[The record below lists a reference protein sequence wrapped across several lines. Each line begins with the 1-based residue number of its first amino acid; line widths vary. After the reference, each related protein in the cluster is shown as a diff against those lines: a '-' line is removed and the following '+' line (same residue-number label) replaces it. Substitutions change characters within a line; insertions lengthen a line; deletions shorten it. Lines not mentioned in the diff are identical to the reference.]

1 MVTTSHGIFESQ
13 YQVDWLVGATPPVLW
28 RCWLGGRKG
37 IRHVINLS
45 GGVLVWLYVW
55 SEMQTCIWPT
65 WCHCHSLSLAPV
77 KSRLVL
83 PFWYRLTQVVKGLLN
98 RCVCVVEQKNRTENT
113 TSRFITDQCPGFHVV
128 WLIVLQFNDC
138 RVRTLLEVIVR
149 VKPNLRLLTTT
160 ATQQRSYVNSP
171 TISHKQGSEFSW
183 TSSHCK
189 LTETAAFY
197 FVSTQHASHAHIVA
211 T

>member
-1 MVTTSHGIFESQ
+1 MVICLERDADLHMAHLMPLPLTVSCSSKIQIGFTFLVPAHPGSQ
-13 YQVDWLVGATPPVLW
+13 
-28 RCWLGGRKG
+28 R
-37 IRHVINLS
+37 
-45 GGVLVWLYVW
+45 
-55 SEMQTCIWPT
+55 
-65 WCHCHSLSLAPV
+65 
-77 KSRLVL
+77 
-83 PFWYRLTQVVKGLLN
+83 VVKQV
-98 RCVCVVEQKNRTENT
+98 CVCVVVKLKNRTENT
-113 TSRFITDQCPGFHVV
+113 TSRFITDQCPGFHIV

-160 ATQQRSYVNSP
+160 ANQQRSYVNSP
-171 TISHKQGSEFSW
+171 TTSHKQGSEFSW
-183 TSSHCK
+183 TCSHCK

>member
-1 MVTTSHGIFESQ
+1 MVICLERGADLHIAQPMPLPLTVCCSSKIQIGFTFLVPAHPGSQ
-13 YQVDWLVGATPPVLW
+13 
-28 RCWLGGRKG
+28 R
-37 IRHVINLS
+37 
-45 GGVLVWLYVW
+45 
-55 SEMQTCIWPT
+55 
-65 WCHCHSLSLAPV
+65 
-77 KSRLVL
+77 
-83 PFWYRLTQVVKGLLN
+83 VVKQ
-98 RCVCVVEQKNRTENT
+98 VCVVVKLKNRTENT

-138 RVRTLLEVIVR
+138 RVCTLLEVIVR

-171 TISHKQGSEFSW
+171 TTSHKQGSEFSW

-197 FVSTQHASHAHIVA
+197 FISRQHASHAHIVA